1 MPIVRGL
8 PIACAVSF
16 IGAATAWAQT
26 ALPQTGQQRSAAVES
41 AREAR
46 NSWQMCNNSSESKI
60 WVAYS
65 YVENKTWV
73 TKGWRTIEKGKCAV
87 LVAPIENRYMY
98 YYAEGLRQRW
108 TGEKN
113 SCVNP
118 KQSFVLRADEC
129 PKGDK
134 MYPFKE
140 VDAGDAVSLT
150 TNLEE

>member
-1 MPIVRGL
+1 MPTRSRL
-8 PIACAVSF
+8 PIACAASVLF
-16 IGAATAWAQT
+16 AATGWAQT
-26 ALPQTGQQRSAAVES
+26 APQRSTAAES
-41 AREAR
+41 ARDVR
-46 NSWQMCNNSSESKI
+46 NSWQMCNNSSESKV

-73 TKGWRTIEKGKCAV
+73 TKGWRTIDKGKCAI
-87 LVAPIENRYMY
+87 LVTPVENRYMY

-108 TGEKN
+108 TGEKA

-118 KQSFVLRADEC
+118 KESFILRSDDC
-129 PKGDK
+129 PKGGK

-140 VDAGDAVSLT
+140 VDAGDSVSLT